1 MDMQA
6 CPLGSL
12 LAEIDYEMRFSM
24 SLTNSQYD
32 TIMQMYANERT
43 ANQNIVDGR
52 FEEIVHLAPEFKDI
66 ENSIINLSI
75 KAASICISGGVS
87 PNYKEEIAV
96 LEQRKKDILKKLHKP
111 SDYLKPIFT
120 CPLCK
125 DTGYVGQNKCSCF
138 VKKAVDL
145 VYLDSNLK
153 NITDNENFNTLSYN
167 WYNKDITESSTGLTP
182 FDNMHQVVHICKD
195 FINTF
200 DTSFSNIL
208 LFGDTGTGKTFLT
221 NCIAKELLDSS
232 HSVIYLTAIELFNR
246 FEQQDFVKF
255 GEDKNYST
263 HYLLDCD
270 LLIIDDL
277 GTELGNSYTNSKLFY
292 VINERLLRQ
301 KSTIISTNLSLQSI
315 REIYSERIFSRILSA
330 YKILKLFGDDIRVLK
345 KTKGLTSK

>member
-1 MDMQA
+1 
-6 CPLGSL
+6 
-12 LAEIDYEMRFSM
+12 M

-32 TIMQMYANERT
+32 MIMQLYANERT
-43 ANQNIVDGR
+43 ANQNMIDQR
-52 FEEIVHLAPEFKDI
+52 YEEITCLSPEFKDI
-66 ENSIINLSI
+66 ESTIINLSI
-75 KAASICISGGVS
+75 KSASMRILGDASED
-87 PNYKEEIAV
+87 YEQKIAE
-96 LEQRKKDILKKLHKP
+96 LDKRKKEILNQLHKP
-111 SDYLKPIFT
+111 SNYLNPIFT

-125 DTGYVGQNKCSCF
+125 DTGYIGQDKCSCF

-153 NITDNENFNTLSYN
+153 NITDNENFNTFSYK
-167 WYNKDITESSTGLTP
+167 WYNKNTIDSSTGLTP
-182 FDNMHQVVHICKD
+182 FDNMHQVVYICKD
-195 FINTF
+195 FVNTF

-255 GEDKNYST
+255 GEEKHYNT

-277 GTELGNSYTNSKLFY
+277 GTEFGNSYTNSKLFY

-301 KSTIISTNLSLQSI
+301 KSTIISTNLSLYSI
-315 REIYSERIFSRILSA
+315 REIYSERIFSRISSA
-330 YKILKLFGDDIRVLK
+330 YKILKLFGDDIRILK